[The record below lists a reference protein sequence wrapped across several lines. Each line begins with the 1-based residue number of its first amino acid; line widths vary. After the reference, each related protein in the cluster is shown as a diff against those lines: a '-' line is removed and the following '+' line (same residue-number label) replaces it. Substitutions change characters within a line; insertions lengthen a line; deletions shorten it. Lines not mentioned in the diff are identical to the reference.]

1 MRQPVHVDIP
11 PVIVYCYVVAI
22 AAFPPLYIPPIVVL
36 TDCMATKAEKL
47 AELQAELASIKAA
60 QASARSGGQSMSI
73 DGMSK
78 SNWNPKDLQSERTRV
93 EKSIQRLLRGGRG
106 IVIDMSYTTAAD
118 VGDPYRSG
126 SEVLL

>member
-11 PVIVYCYVVAI
+11 PVIVYCYPIASVAI
-22 AAFPPLYIPPIVVL
+22 PPLYIPPIVVL
-36 TDCMATKAEKL
+36 TGCMATKAEKL
-47 AELQAELASIKAA
+47 AELQSELASIKAA

>member
-11 PVIVYCYVVAI
+11 PVIVYCYTVAI
-22 AAFPPLYIPPIVVL
+22 AAIPPLYIPPIVVL
-36 TDCMATKAEKL
+36 TGCMATKAEKL
-47 AELQAELASIKAA
+47 AELQSELTALKNAIAA
-60 QASARSGGQSMSI
+60 GRSGGASVSI
-73 DGMSK
+73 DGMSVA
-78 SNWNPKDLQSERTRV
+78 NWSIKDLQAERTRV

-118 VGDPYRSG
+118 SGDPYRSG